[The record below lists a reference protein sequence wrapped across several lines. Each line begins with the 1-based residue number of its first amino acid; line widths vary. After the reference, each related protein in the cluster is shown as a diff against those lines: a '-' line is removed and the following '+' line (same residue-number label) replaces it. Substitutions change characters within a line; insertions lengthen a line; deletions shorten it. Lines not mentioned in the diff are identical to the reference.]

1 MAEIITFCNQ
11 KGGVGKTTTS
21 FNIARA
27 FSLKKKNVLVIDLDE
42 QANLTEALIAE
53 DSKQYEV
60 SIADSLISQPVN
72 TLFSVMTETIWENV
86 MLLPSAKG
94 KTSALL
100 SEMSGQ
106 GAIASE
112 FRQMVYLHCVERG
125 GQMIRVTNDL
135 DALLNVRAKSDA
147 LYDFTKRLTDIGFDS
162 VGVSPEGY
170 EHRWIKDKVQIDIL
184 IPDHLGEQ
192 AQSKLSVHG
201 FKTIATPG
209 AQQALDRTEKIRFY
223 RMGFRE

>member
-1 MAEIITFCNQ
+1 M
-11 KGGVGKTTTS
+11 K
-21 FNIARA
+21 
-27 FSLKKKNVLVIDLDE
+27 VIELPVMLDSE
-42 QANLTEALIAE
+42 QQLWE
-53 DSKQYEV
+53 
-60 SIADSLISQPVN
+60 
-72 TLFSVMTETIWENV
+72 TLFDVSKIYPDNWTLV
-86 MLLPSAKG
+86 G
-94 KTSALL
+94 
-100 SEMSGQ
+100 G
-106 GAIASE
+106 
-112 FRQMVYLHCVERG
+112 QMVYLHCVERG